1 MTCQGQ
7 WQGHIHNS
15 SHLCAPGWKVCSY
28 KDIDLLRTITWE
40 EAISVEGCYSIN
52 AAQDG
57 GKCQK
62 CKEDYGQVGDVL
74 LDCTK

>member
-1 MTCQGQ
+1 VTCQGQ

-15 SHLCAPGWKVCSY
+15 SHLCAAGWKVCSY

-62 CKEDYGQVGDVL
+62 CQEDYGQVSDVIS
-74 LDCTK
+74 